1 MIKRDFAVSS
11 EEDRTSKKELWLKFK
26 SYRMHIPDKYYF
38 VQVLFCYS
46 KIFLNKI
53 FRKWLVNDP
62 LVFDRYK
69 TQT

>member
-1 MIKRDFAVSS
+1 
-11 EEDRTSKKELWLKFK
+11 
-26 SYRMHIPDKYYF
+26 MHNPDKYYF
-38 VQVLFCYS
+38 VQVLFFYS
-46 KIFLNKI
+46 KIFFNKI

>member
-38 VQVLFCYS
+38 VQVLFFYS